1 MGFKFHDPMW
11 ALFFDSF
18 HEAEAWSLM
27 GFIFNHLLESQLTWI
42 FVFRFSLILFI
53 PMTWMFEATKSDLF
67 WLFFL
72 ASIISEVII
81 MLFTIPVLFIAE
93 SGVEIGLTRWQS
105 QAKGHESSFKSFRY
119 WIFSSQPLFVSRQ
132 NRGKPKQASD
142 FYFIFWVSSS
152 NHTFLSCVKNLQ
164 ESTL

>member
-42 FVFRFSLILFI
+42 LFFVFLWSSSSPWLGCLKLQNQISSGFSFLLQSFQRLLLCYSPFLF
-53 PMTWMFEATKSDLF
+53 
-67 WLFFL
+67 
-72 ASIISEVII
+72 
-81 MLFTIPVLFIAE
+81 
-93 SGVEIGLTRWQS
+93 
-105 QAKGHESSFKSFRY
+105 
-119 WIFSSQPLFVSRQ
+119 FSSQKVVLKLDLHDDKAKQKAMKAVSSLSGIEFSHHNPCLFHHKTEENQSRP
-132 NRGKPKQASD
+132 R
-142 FYFIFWVSSS
+142 FFIFWVSSS